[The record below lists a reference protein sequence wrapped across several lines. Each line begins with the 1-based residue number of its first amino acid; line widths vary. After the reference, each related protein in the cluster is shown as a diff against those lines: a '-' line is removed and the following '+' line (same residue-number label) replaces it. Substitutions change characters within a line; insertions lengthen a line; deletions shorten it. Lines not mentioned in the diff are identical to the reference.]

1 MEFNT
6 LIDRKAE
13 TDRITDALHRDDMAF
28 SRLLYLKIFDLAI
41 LTFSKSISRQPQ
53 QHLRHC

>member
-13 TDRITDALHRDDMAF
+13 TDRITDALHRDDTQF
-28 SRLLYLKIFDLAI
+28 SND
-41 LTFSKSISRQPQ
+41 
-53 QHLRHC
+53 